1 MRAKDIPKIPKSL
14 WEKIGGRTATR
25 IVQDADD
32 GIGADGKRFP
42 EYTSEY
48 AAAKM
53 KGFKDT
59 QVSFTTRSGQHVNFI
74 AHNPPKSL
82 RGIGLNRKVS
92 PPNLRL
98 TSLMLNSIKSRR
110 ATQTGVEIEFRDG
123 LKVLGNA
130 KNKRNIYG
138 VSPKNEDLIMK
149 DLSVYLGKQID
160 KYAKIPIHI
169 MVG

>member
-1 MRAKDIPKIPKSL
+1 MRAKDIPTFPKSI

-25 IVQDADD
+25 IVKDAGN
-32 GIGADGKRFP
+32 GIGADGKRFQK
-42 EYTSEY
+42 YTSKY

-74 AHNPPKSL
+74 AHNPPESL
-82 RGIGLNRKVS
+82 RGVSLNRKIS

-98 TSLMLNSIKSRR
+98 TGVMLNSIKSRK
-110 ATQTGVEIEFRDG
+110 ATKTGVEIEFRDG
-123 LKVLGNA
+123 LKVQGNA
-130 KNKRNIYG
+130 KNKRDIYG

-149 DLSVYLGKQID
+149 DLGVYLGKQVD
-160 KYAKIPIHI
+160 KYAKIPIEI
-169 MVG
+169 KVG

>member
-1 MRAKDIPKIPKSL
+1 MRAKDIAKFPKSL

-25 IVQDADD
+25 IVEDADD

-42 EYTSEY
+42 EYTPEY
-48 AAAKM
+48 SAAKM

-59 QVSFTTRSGQHVNFI
+59 QVSFTTRSGQDVNFI

-98 TSLMLNSIKSRR
+98 TGVMLNSIKSRK
-110 ATQTGVEIEFRDG
+110 ATKTGVEIEFRDG
-123 LKVLGNA
+123 LKVQGNA

-149 DLSVYLGKQID
+149 DLGVYLGKQVD
-160 KYAKIPIHI
+160 KYAKIPIEI
-169 MVG
+169 KVG